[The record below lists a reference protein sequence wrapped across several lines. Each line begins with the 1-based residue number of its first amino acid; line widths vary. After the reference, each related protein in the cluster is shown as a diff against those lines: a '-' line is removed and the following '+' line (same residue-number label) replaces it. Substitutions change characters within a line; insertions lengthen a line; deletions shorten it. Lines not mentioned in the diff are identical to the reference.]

1 MLVHQSGCG
10 RQRIFHGP
18 GDGSSVAL
26 GPIEAAGRPNPPRR
40 GEAVRVASPPCLKKA
55 TMDFRSLRSAEGIVV
70 AALFFIS
77 VAAVMT
83 AAAETPAPNESLSIG
98 GASIRVEIDPGELGV
113 SRTQVL
119 DWIRRSACA
128 VTEYYAGFPVR
139 KVEVKIVPIDEG
151 KGVLF
156 GRTVLLDQT
165 LIIRVGLSRFATE
178 SSLRDDW
185 VMTHEMVHLALPSVP
200 DEHHWIEEGIAT
212 YVEPIA
218 RAQVGDLSPETVWR
232 ELVDGLPKGLPA
244 PGDRGLDNTHT
255 WGRTYWGG
263 ALFCLMAD
271 IEIRQR
277 TNNRYGLQD
286 ALRGIVRAGG
296 NMEHDWPLTRALKA
310 GDEATGVPVLIEL
323 YDRMKATPIT
333 PDLPALWHQL
343 GIRPSGNSVVFDQ
356 GAPLASVVRSIMAK
370 RSDPGSACVQVAHPG
385 STADSMSV
393 LEIEDAF

>member
-1 MLVHQSGCG
+1 M
-10 RQRIFHGP
+10 
-18 GDGSSVAL
+18 
-26 GPIEAAGRPNPPRR
+26 
-40 GEAVRVASPPCLKKA
+40 A
-55 TMDFRSLRSAEGIVV
+55 TMDFRRLRSAVGIML
-70 AALFFIS
+70 AALSFIS
-77 VAAVMT
+77 VAAVMNS
-83 AAAETPAPNESLSIG
+83 AAETPAPNESLSIG
-98 GASIRVEIDPGELGV
+98 AASIKVEIEPDEFDV
-113 SRTQVL
+113 ARTQAL
-119 DWIRRSACA
+119 DWVRRSACA

-139 KVEVKIVPIDEG
+139 KVDVKIVPIDEG

-156 GRTVLLDQT
+156 GRTVQVDQT
-165 LIIRVGLSRFATE
+165 LVIRVGLSRFATE

-218 RAQVGDLSPETVWR
+218 RAQVGDLSSQTVWR

-271 IEIRQR
+271 VEIHRR

-296 NMEHDWPLTRALKA
+296 NMEHDWQLTRVLEA
-310 GDEATGVPVLIEL
+310 GDDAIGVPVLTEL
-323 YDRMKATPIT
+323 YNQMKATPVT
-333 PDLPALWHQL
+333 PDLAAMWRDL
-343 GIRPSGNSVVFDQ
+343 GVRPSGDSVVFYQ
-356 GAPLASVVRSIMAK
+356 NAPQASIVRSIMAR
-370 RSDPGSACVQVAHPG
+370 RSSRHQACMQAGSAADPVQ
-385 STADSMSV
+385 S
-393 LEIEDAF
+393 IRRR

>member
-1 MLVHQSGCG
+1 ML
-10 RQRIFHGP
+10 
-18 GDGSSVAL
+18 
-26 GPIEAAGRPNPPRR
+26 
-40 GEAVRVASPPCLKKA
+40 
-55 TMDFRSLRSAEGIVV
+55 
-70 AALFFIS
+70 AALSFIS
-77 VAAVMT
+77 VSAVT
-83 AAAETPAPNESLSIG
+83 NAAAETPAPNESLSIG
-98 GASIRVEIDPGELGV
+98 GASIRVEIDPGELDV
-113 SRTQVL
+113 ARTQVR

-128 VTEYYAGFPVR
+128 VTEYYAEFPVR
-139 KVEVKIVPIDEG
+139 KVDVKIVPIDDG

-156 GRTVLLDQT
+156 GRTVLVDQT
-165 LIIRVGLSRFATE
+165 LVIRVGLSRFATE
-178 SSLRDDW
+178 SNLRDDW

-271 IEIRQR
+271 IEIHQR

-296 NMEHDWPLTRALKA
+296 NMEQDWPLVRVLKA
-310 GDEATGVPVLIEL
+310 GDDAVGVPVLTEL
-323 YDRMKATPIT
+323 YERMKATPVM
-333 PDLPALWHQL
+333 PDLAAMWREL
-343 GIRPSGNSVVFDQ
+343 GVHPSGDSVKFDQ
-356 GAPLASVVRSIMAK
+356 TAPQALIVRSIMAK
-370 RSDPGSACVQVAHPG
+370 RSDPGAACVQVGAHPG
-385 STADSMSV
+385 STADSVSV

>member
-1 MLVHQSGCG
+1 MNF
-10 RQRIFHGP
+10 RIFRF
-18 GDGSSVAL
+18 
-26 GPIEAAGRPNPPRR
+26 AAG
-40 GEAVRVASPPCLKKA
+40 
-55 TMDFRSLRSAEGIVV
+55 MF
-70 AALFFIS
+70 AALS
-77 VAAVMT
+77 LLNP
-83 AAAETPAPNESLSIG
+83 AAASNAAAADSSEPPALTESLSIG
-98 GASIRVEIDPGELGV
+98 GAAINAAIEPGDLSL

-119 DWIRRSACA
+119 DWVRRSACA

-139 KVEVKIVPIDEG
+139 KVDVKIVPIDEG

-156 GRTVLLDQT
+156 GRTVLVDQT
-165 LIIRVGLSRFATE
+165 LVIRVGLSRFATE

-263 ALFCLMAD
+263 ALFCMMAD
-271 IEIRQR
+271 VEIHRR
-277 TNNRYGLQD
+277 TKNRYGLQD

-296 NMEHDWPLTRALKA
+296 NMEHDWPLARALKA
-310 GDEATGVPVLIEL
+310 GDDAIGVPVLTQL
-323 YDRMKATPIT
+323 YDQMKATAVT
-333 PDLPALWHQL
+333 PDLSVMWREL
-343 GIRPSGNSVVFDQ
+343 GVQPSGDSVVFNSS
-356 GAPLASVVRSIMAK
+356 APLAPVVRSIMAR
-370 RSDPGSACVQVAHPG
+370 RSSPGEACVQTGTKAR
-385 STADSMSV
+385 
-393 LEIEDAF
+393 

>member
-1 MLVHQSGCG
+1 M
-10 RQRIFHGP
+10 F
-18 GDGSSVAL
+18 
-26 GPIEAAGRPNPPRR
+26 
-40 GEAVRVASPPCLKKA
+40 
-55 TMDFRSLRSAEGIVV
+55 
-70 AALFFIS
+70 AALCLFNP
-77 VAAVMT
+77 
-83 AAAETPAPNESLSIG
+83 AAALNAAAADSSEPPAPTEPLSIG
-98 GASIRVEIDPGELGV
+98 GAAINAAIEPGDLSLPRIRIF
-113 SRTQVL
+113 

-139 KVEVKIVPIDEG
+139 NVNVKVVPISEG

-156 GRTVLLDQT
+156 GRTVRVDQT
-165 LIIRVGLSRFATE
+165 LVIGVGLSSLATD
-178 SSLRDDW
+178 SSLLDDW
-185 VMTHEMVHLALPSVP
+185 VMTHEMVHLAFPSVP
-200 DEHHWIEEGIAT
+200 DQHHWIEEGIAT

-244 PGDRGLDNTHT
+244 AGDGGLDHTHT

-271 IEIRQR
+271 IEIHQR

-296 NMEHDWPLTRALKA
+296 NMEQDWPLARALKA
-310 GDEATGVPVLIEL
+310 GEEATGVPVLMEL

-370 RSDPGSACVQVAHPG
+370 RSDPGSACVQVGAHPG

>member
-1 MLVHQSGCG
+1 
-10 RQRIFHGP
+10 
-18 GDGSSVAL
+18 
-26 GPIEAAGRPNPPRR
+26 
-40 GEAVRVASPPCLKKA
+40 
-55 TMDFRSLRSAEGIVV
+55 MDFRRLGFAVGIVL
-70 AALFFIS
+70 AALSFIIVS
-77 VAAVMT
+77 AVT
-83 AAAETPAPNESLSIG
+83 NAAAETPAPNESLSIG

-113 SRTQVL
+113 ARTQVL
-119 DWIRRSACA
+119 DWIRKSACA
-128 VTEYYAGFPVR
+128 VTEYYAGFPVQR
-139 KVEVKIVPIDEG
+139 VDVKILPIDEG

-156 GRTVLLDQT
+156 GRTVLVDQT
-165 LIIRVGLSRFATE
+165 LVIRVGLSRFATE

-218 RAQVGDLSPETVWR
+218 RAQVGDLSSEIVWR

-271 IEIRQR
+271 IEIHQR

-296 NMEHDWPLTRALKA
+296 NMEHDWPLVRALKV
-310 GDEATGVPVLIEL
+310 GDDAVGVPVLTEL
-323 YDRMKATPIT
+323 YDRMKATPVT
-333 PDLPALWHQL
+333 PDLAAMWHQL

-370 RSDPGSACVQVAHPG
+370 RSDPGAGCVQVGAHPG

>member
-1 MLVHQSGCG
+1 MQF
-10 RQRIFHGP
+10 RIWKF
-18 GDGSSVAL
+18 
-26 GPIEAAGRPNPPRR
+26 
-40 GEAVRVASPPCLKKA
+40 AVV
-55 TMDFRSLRSAEGIVV
+55 IV
-70 AALFFIS
+70 AATCFLS
-77 VAAVMT
+77 VT
-83 AAAETPAPNESLSIG
+83 ARLSASEPPVPTESLSIG
-98 GASIRVEIDPGELGV
+98 GAAINVEIEAGDLSL

-119 DWIRRSACA
+119 DWVRRSACA

-139 KVEVKIVPIDEG
+139 KVDVKIVPIDEG

-156 GRTVLLDQT
+156 GRTVLVDQT
-165 LIIRVGLSRFATE
+165 LVIRVGLSRFATE

-218 RAQVGDLSPETVWR
+218 RAQVGDLSSEIVWR

-271 IEIRQR
+271 IEIHQR

-310 GDEATGVPVLIEL
+310 GDDATGVSVLMEL

-343 GIRPSGNSVVFDQ
+343 GIQPSGDSVVFDQ
-356 GAPLASVVRSIMAK
+356 GAPLAPVVRSIMAK
-370 RSDPGSACVQVAHPG
+370 RSDPGAGCVQVGAHPG
-385 STADSMSV
+385 STADSMGV

>member
-1 MLVHQSGCG
+1 M
-10 RQRIFHGP
+10 F
-18 GDGSSVAL
+18 
-26 GPIEAAGRPNPPRR
+26 
-40 GEAVRVASPPCLKKA
+40 
-55 TMDFRSLRSAEGIVV
+55 
-70 AALFFIS
+70 AALS
-77 VAAVMT
+77 LLNP
-83 AAAETPAPNESLSIG
+83 AAASNAAAADSSEPPALTESLSIG
-98 GASIRVEIDPGELGV
+98 GAAINAAIEPGDLSLPRIRIF
-113 SRTQVL
+113 
-119 DWIRRSACA
+119 DWIRLSACA
-128 VTEYYAGFPVR
+128 VTEYYGGFPVR
-139 KVEVKIVPIDEG
+139 NVNVKVVPIDEG

-156 GRTVLLDQT
+156 GRTVLIDRT
-165 LIIRVGLSRFATE
+165 LLIRVGLSRFATD

-185 VMTHEMVHLALPSVP
+185 VMTHEMVHLAFPSVP
-200 DEHHWIEEGIAT
+200 DENHWIEEGIAT

-218 RAQVGDLSPETVWR
+218 RAQVGYLPPETVWR

-271 IEIRQR
+271 IEIHQR

-370 RSDPGSACVQVAHPG
+370 RSDPHSACVQVAHPG

>member
-1 MLVHQSGCG
+1 
-10 RQRIFHGP
+10 
-18 GDGSSVAL
+18 
-26 GPIEAAGRPNPPRR
+26 
-40 GEAVRVASPPCLKKA
+40 
-55 TMDFRSLRSAEGIVV
+55 MDFKSLGSAVGIVV
-70 AALFFIS
+70 AALSFIS
-77 VAAVMT
+77 VAAVVN
-83 AAAETPAPNESLSIG
+83 AVAETPAPNESLSIG

-113 SRTQVL
+113 ARAQVL

-128 VTEYYAGFPVR
+128 VSEYYAGFPVR
-139 KVEVKIVPIDEG
+139 NVDVKIVPIDEG

-165 LIIRVGLSRFATE
+165 LVVRVGLSRFATE
-178 SSLRDDW
+178 SSLVDDW

-244 PGDRGLDNTHT
+244 LGDRGLDNTHT

-271 IEIRQR
+271 IEIHQR
-277 TNNRYGLQD
+277 THNRYGLQD

-296 NMEHDWPLTRALKA
+296 NMEQDWPLARALKA
-310 GDEATGVPVLIEL
+310 GDEATGVPVLMEL
-323 YDRMKATPIT
+323 YDRMKASPVT
-333 PDLPALWHQL
+333 PDLAAIWHEL
-343 GIRPSGNSVVFDQ
+343 GVRPSGNSVVFDQ
-356 GAPLASVVRSIMAK
+356 TAPQASIVQSIMVP
-370 RSDPGSACVQVAHPG
+370 RSSPSEACQK
-385 STADSMSV
+385 
-393 LEIEDAF
+393 